1 MYIKM
6 KSIIIG
12 LSFLV
17 ASVKAAN
24 HCWSLDAGY
33 PCCPDGYDIVE
44 EEEIWGKWGIYNN
57 MWCGIIDRR
66 DRCWAQAVSEDYT
79 FCKYGTEL
87 IMSDQDGDWG
97 WDYEKSTYCGM
108 RNSHPRWNDR
118 ALVEETKEE
127 WNKFKDDWDN
137 NLKYDF
143 TRISVFVGEDES
155 QLNFGWYSTQPE
167 IPTICWSTTEIE
179 EMKNCKLFTGTY
191 QEYYSLKG
199 IQYYSNQVTVTGL
212 ERNSVY
218 YYTRIMNGTLEEIYT
233 FRTYDEDNFSFIFV
247 GDPQIGGSHGRI
259 SIDNNYQRVLNK
271 DEGTRNDAF
280 NWNRTVSNSI
290 EFAGTPSVFLSAG
303 DQADEEEFVFHSLEK
318 FIKDNEK
325 VLFMEETQYSAFLL
339 PEKLKTL
346 PVAAAVGNHD
356 SYNENFRHHFN
367 VPNPY
372 TTGSTMLNSIIPG
385 YNYYFKYN
393 NVLVVVLESNYG
405 TCMDYTTVIEEAVN
419 NYPDL
424 DWRIALFH
432 HDIYGNGE
440 YHSLEFHIVEEL
452 RPCLTGLLSEY
463 GFDLAINGHDHIY
476 AASKFINYD
485 PLDVYHYSEP
495 VERNE
500 VYTNPSGTLYI
511 TANCST
517 GSKLY
522 GFVGELDYI
531 NFYNQTFTSTFG
543 MLDFKKVNGKV
554 RLTVTSY
561 EVEGYQITDGP
572 YIIEKDPREKMKCW
586 AEEQGYKCC
595 PRGYKPIYVDSKGY
609 KWGYLNDLEW
619 CGIIEEPLTT
629 STTPIYTTDVI
640 ETEIETETEAE
651 TTTDA
656 NEMETEIEI
665 NTTTSITEIETEIEI
680 LTDATET
687 SSATSTTIA
696 TITTT
701 DVTPTPIPTTTTAG
715 VIETETEAT
724 TTTATIITS
733 SEPSSSISSA
743 TITTDHISQSTTIT
757 STITTTKTVTTST
770 STTTTTTTTT
780 TKKLPSNVNNCWST
794 ALGYPCC
801 TDPNAQTYY
810 IDDSGFWSVE
820 NDDWCGRIISDN
832 CWSLK
837 YGYPCCKNQIS
848 VIVANDEYGKWS
860 VENDDWCGLY

>member
-1 MYIKM
+1 M
-6 KSIIIG
+6 KSIIIS
-12 LSFLV
+12 LSFIV
-17 ASVKAAN
+17 ASANAAN
-24 HCWSLDAGY
+24 YCWSLDAGY
-33 PCCPDGYDIVE
+33 PCCPDGYDEVV

-57 MWCGIIDRR
+57 MWCGIMDKR
-66 DRCWAQAVSEDYT
+66 DRCWAQASSEDYT
-79 FCKYGTEL
+79 FCKYGTQL

-97 WDYEKSTYCGM
+97 WDYERSTYCGM

-155 QLNFGWYSTQPE
+155 KLNFGWYSTQPE
-167 IPTICWSTTEIE
+167 IPTICWSTTEV
-179 EMKNCKLFTGTY
+179 MRNCKLFTGTY
-191 QEYYSLKG
+191 EEYYSLKG
-199 IQYYSNQVTVTGL
+199 VQYYSNQVTVTGI

-218 YYTRIMNGTLEEIYT
+218 YYARIMDGKLEEIYT
-233 FRTYDEDNFSFIFV
+233 FRTYDEDDFNFIFV
-247 GDPQIGGSHGRI
+247 GDPQIGGSRGRI

-290 EFAGTPSVFLSAG
+290 EFARTPSLFLSAG

-318 FIKDNEK
+318 FVKDNEK
-325 VLFMEETQYSAFLL
+325 VLYMEETQYSAFLL

-405 TCMDYTTVIEEAVN
+405 TCMDYSIVIEKAVN
-419 NYPDL
+419 AYPDL

-432 HDIYGNGE
+432 HDIFGNGE

-452 RPCLTGLLSEY
+452 RPCLTGLLSDY

-476 AASKFINYD
+476 AASKFITYD
-485 PLDVYHYSEP
+485 PLDIYHYSEP
-495 VERNE
+495 VKRNE
-500 VYTNPSGTLYI
+500 VYTNPPGTLYI

-531 NFYNQTFTSTFG
+531 NFYNQTYTSTFG
-543 MLDFKKVNGKV
+543 MLDFKKENGKV

-572 YIIEKDPREKMKCW
+572 YIIEKDVREKIKCW

-595 PRGYKPIYVDSKGY
+595 PKGYKPIYVDSKGY
-609 KWGYLNDLEW
+609 KWGYLNDYEW
-619 CGIIEEPLTT
+619 CGIIEPEEPLTT
-629 STTPIYTTDVI
+629 TTITINTTDVI
-640 ETEIETETEAE
+640 ETETETTADVKEIETDIETDTTTYTTENETEF
-651 TTTDA
+651 
-656 NEMETEIEI
+656 EIEI
-665 NTTTSITEIETEIEI
+665 ETITIIDT
-680 LTDATET
+680 TET

-701 DVTPTPIPTTTTAG
+701 ADVTETPILSRTTTTTD
-715 VIETETEAT
+715 VIETETETEAT
-724 TTTATIITS
+724 TT
-733 SEPSSSISSA
+733 SA
-743 TITTDHISQSTTIT
+743 TITTNPESESTTIINT
-757 STITTTKTVTTST
+757 TITKIVT
-770 STTTTTTTTT
+770 STTTTSTATTTTTT
-780 TKKLPSNVNNCWST
+780 TKTLPSNLNNCWAT

-810 IDDSGFWSVE
+810 IDDNGFWSVE

-837 YGYPCCKNQIS
+837 YGYPCCKNQLS

-860 VENDDWCGLY
+860 IENGDWCGLY